1 MEDDMN
7 RPLGKT
13 AEIGAT
19 SAPSLVEFC
28 RKRLEE
34 CRSRVRNE
42 PKYNPVSQ
50 LAFELSR
57 QLESGDIGRKDLF
70 ALADDLCRESLT
82 ARAERLAAHVGP
94 VDLVENRTRLKAA
107 ILRLIGDG
115 PVTPEAL
122 NRLARRTLGIVFTAH
137 PTFLLSTPLRKT
149 LAAIAS
155 GEAETVPAG
164 LIGPDKR
171 ITLTDEHE
179 AAMAAL
185 DRAKTALNEFA
196 GASIE
201 ILRERGHA
209 GWRHARIGYVGL
221 GTWVGYDLDGRTDI
235 RWVDSFRFR
244 LIEKIRQIGRYE
256 QELIRIAELSQ
267 GEPQVADD
275 LEALASRLSWT
286 RAATERALA
295 GFSADKLDPAAVAAA
310 ANSMTGDHPNKAV
323 RIAPFVKDLQRI
335 ADRASD
341 DTAVRLVALLSEMES
356 LSFGVGEVHLRI
368 NATQL
373 HNALRHHLHLDS
385 DDHFNGRSMIERL
398 GALMRDSKPLAINFG
413 SIDIETKTA
422 MRQFLL
428 AAQILKHIDA
438 DSTIRFLIAECET
451 PATVLCASYF
461 ARLFNIADK
470 LDVSPLFETPKALE
484 GAARF
489 FDVMFEN
496 EQYREQ
502 VRRRGRL
509 AIQTGFS
516 DAGRFMGQITAVLAI
531 ERVHGHLAR
540 AVERHGLQDVEVLVF
555 DTHGESAGR
564 GAHPAGFEDRAY
576 YVMSPWA
583 RRQFA
588 DRGLR
593 LYHEVSFQGGDGY
606 THFQTPELSLATITR
621 LVEADAYWVDRADK
635 DLLYAHTNFSLDFF
649 RRLAAYHDTMLEDRS
664 YHRALGSFAQG
675 LLNETGSRKSRR
687 QFDVSGGEVHQIR
700 RIRAIP
706 HNAMLQQLGYP
717 VNVVAGFGTAVK
729 GDEDRFAETYASS
742 DRLRRL
748 TGLVVHVKRLASIKC
763 LSAFANLY
771 DPAFWS
777 SRPYPEAEQ
786 HLAEPC
792 LYIAQLL
799 QNDDREVALNAL
811 AVSMR
816 LDAIHLH
823 RLFAM
828 VGLKVDDQAV
838 DERDRIALLQA
849 LRLALLQHL
858 FLMAARVPRFSTRN
872 DVSREDI
879 MELVF
884 SLRIPEAIA
893 MLRDTYPVNAT
904 DIGSYALDEPRTY
917 PEDRVS
923 HYADITE
930 GMIDPMEAV
939 YKVILSI
946 GTAIALEFGAHG

>member
-1 MEDDMN
+1 MN
-7 RPLGKT
+7 RPVTKTPDATETLG
-13 AEIGAT
+13 
-19 SAPSLVEFC
+19 PSLAAFC
-28 RKRLEE
+28 RTRLEE
-34 CRSRVRNE
+34 CRDRVRNE

-57 QLESGDIGRKDLF
+57 NLEAGKITRGQLFDF
-70 ALADDLCRESLT
+70 AAELCRTSLQ

-94 VDLVENRTRLKAA
+94 VDMDENRRRLKAA
-107 ILRLIGDG
+107 VLRLVGDADD
-115 PVTPEAL
+115 VTPETL
-122 NRLARRTLGIVFTAH
+122 SKLARRTLGIIFTAH
-137 PTFLLSTPLRKT
+137 PTFLLSTPLRQA
-149 LAAIAS
+149 LAEAAS
-155 GEAETVPAG
+155 GKTAVEWPAP
-164 LIGPDKR
+164 IGPDRR
-171 ITLTDEHE
+171 IALADEHA

-185 DRAKTALNEFA
+185 DSAKAAIAEFNA
-196 GASIE
+196 IAVE
-201 ILRERGHA
+201 ILKERGHA
-209 GWRHARIGYVGL
+209 DWRHAKIGYVGL

-244 LIEKIRQIGRYE
+244 LQEKIRQIARYE
-256 QELIRIAELSQ
+256 SELTRIAALAGAET
-267 GEPQVADD
+267 QVADD

-286 RAATERALA
+286 RQATERSLA
-295 GFSADKLDPAAVAAA
+295 GFSGDGLDPKAIAAA
-310 ANSMTGDHPNKAV
+310 ANAMTGDYPNKAV

-335 ADRASD
+335 IDRASD
-341 DTAVRLVALLSEMES
+341 ATAVRLVALRSEMEA

-373 HNALRHHLHLDS
+373 HNAIRHHLHLES
-385 DDHFNGRSMIERL
+385 DDHFDGRSMLERL
-398 GALMRDSKPLAINFG
+398 SRLIRESDPLAVNFG

-428 AAQILKHIDA
+428 VAQILKHVDA

-451 PATVLCASYF
+451 PATVLAAIYC
-461 ARLFNIADK
+461 ARLFGVDHA
-470 LDVSPLFETPKALE
+470 LDVSPLFETPKALD
-484 GAARF
+484 AAPRF
-489 FDVMFEN
+489 FDVMFGVE
-496 EQYREQ
+496 EYRAM
-502 VRRRGRL
+502 VRKRGRL
-509 AIQTGFS
+509 AVQTGFS
-516 DAGRFMGQITAVLAI
+516 DAGRFMGQVTAVLAI
-531 ERVHGHLAR
+531 ERLHGHLAR

-555 DTHGESAGR
+555 DTHGESVGR
-564 GAHPAGFEDRAY
+564 GAHPASFEDRAY
-576 YVMSPWA
+576 YVMSPWS
-583 RRQFA
+583 RKQFA

-593 LYHEVSFQGGDGY
+593 LHHEVSFQGGDGY
-606 THFQTPELSLATITR
+606 THFATPELSLATVTR
-621 LVEADAYWVDRADK
+621 LVETDARWPDK
-635 DLLYAHTNFSLDFF
+635 AEGDILYERTNFTFDFF
-649 RRLAAYHDTMLEDRS
+649 RRLAAYHGTMLDDRS

-675 LLNETGSRKSRR
+675 LLNDTGSRKSRR

-717 VNVVAGFGTAVK
+717 VNVIAGFGTATK
-729 GDEDRFAETYASS
+729 GDEDRFVELYHVS

-748 TGLVVHVKRLASIKC
+748 TGLVLHIKRLASIKS

-786 HLAEPC
+786 HLSEPC

-811 AVSMR
+811 AVTMR

-823 RLFAM
+823 RLFSM
-828 VGLKVDDQAV
+828 VGLKIDDHAS
-838 DERDRIALLQA
+838 DEKDRIALLQA
-849 LRLALLQHL
+849 VRLALLQHL
-858 FLMAARVPRFSTRN
+858 FMMAARVPRFSTRN

-904 DIGSYALDEPRTY
+904 DIGSYLLDEPRTY
-917 PEDRVS
+917 PQDRVA

-930 GMIDPMEAV
+930 EMIDPMEEV

>member
-1 MEDDMN
+1 MN

-13 AEIGAT
+13 PDAVGTAE
-19 SAPSLVEFC
+19 PSLADFC
-28 RKRLEE
+28 RERLAAG
-34 CRSRVRNE
+34 RDRVRNE
-42 PKYNPVSQ
+42 PKHNAVSQ

-57 QLESGDIGRKDLF
+57 QLEGGRITRKDLF
-70 ALADDLCRESLT
+70 ALAADVCRTSLE
-82 ARAERLAAHVGP
+82 ARAARLAAHVGP
-94 VDLVENRTRLKAA
+94 VDMDENRARLKAA
-107 ILRLIGDG
+107 ILALLGDET
-115 PVTPEAL
+115 VTPEAL
-122 NRLARRTLGIVFTAH
+122 ARIARRALGIVFTAH
-137 PTFLLSTPLRKT
+137 PTFLLSTPLRKA
-149 LAAIAS
+149 LAALAS
-155 GEAETVPAG
+155 GKDPGPWSAP
-164 LIGPDKR
+164 LGPDRR
-171 ITLTDEHE
+171 ITLVDEHE

-185 DRAKTALNEFA
+185 DSAKAAVAEFNA
-196 GASIE
+196 IAIE
-201 ILRERGHA
+201 ILKEKGYA
-209 GWRHARIGYVGL
+209 DWRHARIGYVGL

-244 LIEKIRQIGRYE
+244 LVEKIRQIGRYE
-256 QELIRIAELSQ
+256 AELTRIAGLAA
-267 GEPQVADD
+267 GEPAVADD

-295 GFSADKLDPAAVAAA
+295 GFSVDALDPKSVTAA
-310 ANSMTGDHPNKAV
+310 ANALTGDYPNKAV

-341 DTAVRLVALLSEMES
+341 GTAVKLLALASEMEA

-398 GALMRDSKPLAINFG
+398 SALMREAKPLAINFG

-428 AAQILKHIDA
+428 AAQILKHVDA
-438 DSTIRFLIAECET
+438 DSTVRFLIAECET
-451 PATVLCASYF
+451 PATVLCAFYF
-461 ARLFNIADK
+461 ARLFGIAEK

-484 GAARF
+484 SAARF
-489 FDVMFEN
+489 FDVMFETP
-496 EQYREQ
+496 EYREQ

-540 AVERHGLQDVEVLVF
+540 AVERHGLTDVEVLVF

-564 GAHPAGFEDRAY
+564 GAHPTSFEDRAY

-588 DRGLR
+588 ERGIHLV
-593 LYHEVSFQGGDGY
+593 HEVSFQGGDGY
-606 THFQTPELSLATITR
+606 VHFETPELSLATVTR
-621 LVEADAYWVDRADK
+621 LIEADAGWAAKAED
-635 DLLYAHTNFSLDFF
+635 DLLYERTNFTYDFF
-649 RRLAAYHDTMLEDRS
+649 RRLAAYHGTLLDDRS

-675 LLNETGSRKSRR
+675 LLNDTGSRKSRR

-717 VNVVAGFGTAVK
+717 VNVVAGFGSATK
-729 GDEDRFAETYASS
+729 GEEDRFVEIYAAS

-748 TGLVVHVKRLASIKC
+748 TGLVLHSKRLASIKT
-763 LSAFANLY
+763 LNAFANLY

-786 HLAEPC
+786 HLTEPC

-799 QNDDREVALNAL
+799 QNDDREVAINAL

-816 LDAIHLH
+816 LDAIYLH
-823 RLFAM
+823 RLFGM
-828 VGLKVDDQAV
+828 VGLDVDDEAAE
-838 DERDRIALLQA
+838 ERERIALLQA
-849 LRLALLQHL
+849 VRLALLQHI

-930 GMIDPMEAV
+930 EKINPMEET
-939 YKVILSI
+939 YGVILSI
-946 GTAIALEFGAHG
+946 GAAIALEFGAHG